1 MSTNEAAERPWFA
14 QGPLIHGPD
23 KGGIDIGPLIGEM
36 QSDTDAEYVVRVVNA
51 HERSAGATPLDVEV
65 LTVILWEAEND
76 DQLGVEYEPRRLAEY
91 ILAALASERTDR

>member
-51 HERSAGATPLDVEV
+51 HERSAGAAPLRVRYCNGCDHRMSAHDV
-65 LTVILWEAEND
+65 
-76 DQLGVEYEPRRLAEY
+76 LGCVYCRCARLPEG
-91 ILAALASERTDR
+91 TDR